1 MRTILFLT
9 NSLHANYWK
18 EVDKLHTNNINKS
31 FDISML
37 IRELDSNIYNS
48 VLKELKDFELTPQQ
62 MTVMRYLGHKK
73 EMTVS
78 EICEV
83 MSLTKGTV
91 SGILNRMDKQGY
103 IIKKKDEEDKRNTY
117 ISFTEEGKKTAREVM
132 KHFNGAYE
140 KVFINIEEKQLDE
153 FKKILEEIVH
163 KIKESE

>member
-1 MRTILFLT
+1 MQAE
-9 NSLHANYWK
+9 H
-18 EVDKLHTNNINKS
+18 INKS
-31 FDISML
+31 FDISIL
-37 IRELDSNIYNS
+37 VKELDSNIYNS
-48 VLKELKDFELTPQQ
+48 VLRELKNFDLTPQQ
-62 MTVMRYLGHKK
+62 MTIMRYLGHRK

-117 ISFTEEGKKTAREVM
+117 ISFTKEGKHLAREVM

-140 KVFINIEEKQLDE
+140 KVFINIEDKKLDQ
-153 FKKILEEIVH
+153 FKSMLEEILQ